1 MTVMGSSG
9 YTGPPDSTTL
19 MMPDFRSS
27 LPSGVPLGTMSCT
40 CNRRKRQCTISLRK
54 FAHLLYAGVLISWRL
69 ISSMLQAVT
78 TLRCRED
85 PDKCGEL
92 RLPCIL

>member
-40 CNRRKRQCTISLRK
+40 HNRRGVSAQ
-54 FAHLLYAGVLISWRL
+54 LLCATVV
-69 ISSMLQAVT
+69 ISSKQVCSAT
-78 TLRCRED
+78 SA
-85 PDKCGEL
+85 
-92 RLPCIL
+92 